1 MNIIKLDSRSQQQPL
16 ATSGYAPAAA
26 ARMWSCWFTHAIHD
40 ALWNSAGMTIRN
52 SPGIFMAAQCSAAA
66 AVGAT
71 ERERL
76 WWGEE
81 KEVAG
86 AVYNIWLKIH
96 LTAPNKLYVLS
107 SPPPLYSWPV
117 QPMKY
122 SPEANAKKSEPEV
135 FLLDA
140 SFTGHRRE
148 KILLLQLY
156 FLGERKFHV

>member
-1 MNIIKLDSRSQQQPL
+1 MLYEITRGWPFEIRLAFLWQPNVQQQQQLEPL
-16 ATSGYAPAAA
+16 
-26 ARMWSCWFTHAIHD
+26 
-40 ALWNSAGMTIRN
+40 N
-52 SPGIFMAAQCSAAA
+52 
-66 AVGAT
+66 
-71 ERERL
+71 ERDYD
-76 WWGEE
+76 WGEE

-107 SPPPLYSWPV
+107 SSPPLYSWPV

-148 KILLLQLY
+148 KILLPQLY